1 MIKKII
7 KTSLIILSIL
17 VLVILYLSFYGIKT
31 DKFNNQIKSNVLKIN
46 KKIDL
51 NLSDVNYLLNPYD
64 FTINIKT
71 TDPQLLLGNRSLE
84 IKNIQTNVVLKSLI
98 KGQFSIDN
106 LQITTKEI
114 KINDIIKLLR
124 VFQNSP
130 QLFILDTIIK
140 DGLIT
145 ANVNLNFD
153 ENGTIKENYKIK
165 GSIKKAKLNILNQIK
180 LKDFDLNFDINKN
193 IYSLKKINVKL
204 NNIKLTSPLIEIK
217 KKKDSFFVKGQFLN
231 NKKNFDI
238 EEIKPIFDYLSKD
251 IDIKKI

>member
-51 NLSDVNYLLNPYD
+51 NLSDVNYLLNPYN

-114 KINDIIKLLR
+114 KINDIISLAR

-140 DGLIT
+140 DGYI
-145 ANVNLNFD
+145 
-153 ENGTIKENYKIK
+153 
-165 GSIKKAKLNILNQIK
+165 
-180 LKDFDLNFDINKN
+180 
-193 IYSLKKINVKL
+193 
-204 NNIKLTSPLIEIK
+204 
-217 KKKDSFFVKGQFLN
+217 
-231 NKKNFDI
+231 
-238 EEIKPIFDYLSKD
+238 
-251 IDIKKI
+251 